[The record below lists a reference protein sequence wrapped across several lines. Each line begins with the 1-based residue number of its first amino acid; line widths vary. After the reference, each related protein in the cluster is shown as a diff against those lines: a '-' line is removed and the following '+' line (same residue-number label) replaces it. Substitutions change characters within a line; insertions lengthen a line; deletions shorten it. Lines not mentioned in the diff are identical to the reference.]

1 MMDKFLRAV
10 ALLPPIVLTLFVLSR
25 IDASNSFVF
34 IGFFSLLF
42 ISATDRFKWAGIV
55 MVYVPAAYTVSLLL
69 TGVVSPFLGLAAG
82 YIVSAPAVF
91 AISAY
96 RSNLFTGLVG
106 GYYASY
112 VFALLLNNVSS
123 SGVVRPERLFITLVQ
138 NILGLFSPGTV
149 NITPSNPEP
158 ELLFTVLTALASFA
172 ILTSFAGNRLQR
184 INEPFLKTLITSLV
198 LMSLSIFVGQLS
210 PVFTPY
216 FLLGSFVLLTAALML
231 WLRMSHE

>member
-1 MMDKFLRAV
+1 MDKFLRAV

-42 ISATDRFKWAGIV
+42 ISATDRFKWAGII

-112 VFALLLNNVSS
+112 VFALLLNNVTS
-123 SGVVRPERLFITLVQ
+123 SGVVRPERLFITIVQ

-158 ELLFTVLTALASFA
+158 ELLFTV
-172 ILTSFAGNRLQR
+172 
-184 INEPFLKTLITSLV
+184 
-198 LMSLSIFVGQLS
+198 
-210 PVFTPY
+210 
-216 FLLGSFVLLTAALML
+216 
-231 WLRMSHE
+231 